1 MYCIFGTLCLCGLV
15 HVFLVFQETRGK
27 SLEEMD
33 DVFSNESIWAFR
45 VQYKPSKLDA
55 EIEEAK
61 KALEGSMDETIVKGD
76 GKWQDA

>member
-1 MYCIFGTLCLCGLV
+1 
-15 HVFLVFQETRGK
+15 
-27 SLEEMD
+27 MD